1 MTRIINLC
9 MMLTSRHHFHTGIS
23 KHTMNQC
30 TDPITNSL
38 KLIGGKWKI
47 AIIYN
52 LNDGPKRFGELKR
65 ILPPITQQ
73 MLTKQLREM
82 ERDQLVHRKV
92 YEVIPP
98 RVEYS
103 LTKFGRSLEP
113 VMNSWCTWGK
123 ANQKIIQQIF
133 ANHQSSS

>member
-1 MTRIINLC
+1 
-9 MMLTSRHHFHTGIS
+9 
-23 KHTMNQC
+23 MNQC

-38 KLIGGKWKI
+38 KLIAGKWKI

-98 RVEYS
+98 KVEYS

-113 VMNSWCTWGK
+113 VMNSWCAWSK
-123 ANQKIIQQIF
+123 ANQKMIQQIF

>member
-1 MTRIINLC
+1 MTRIVNFC
-9 MMLTSRHHFHTGIS
+9 MILTRRHHFNTGIS

-98 RVEYS
+98 KVEYS

-113 VMNSWCTWGK
+113 VMNSWCAWSK
-123 ANQKIIQQIF
+123 ANQKMIQQIF